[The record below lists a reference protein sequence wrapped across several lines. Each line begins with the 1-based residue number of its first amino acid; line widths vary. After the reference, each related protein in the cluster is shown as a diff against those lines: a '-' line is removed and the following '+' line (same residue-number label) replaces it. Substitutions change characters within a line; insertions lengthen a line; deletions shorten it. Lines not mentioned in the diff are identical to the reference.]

1 MKRLKVLAPL
11 WGLRDFRRFH
21 AQYKALS
28 DHVDLQF
35 VYYYPGLAP
44 DVDWASFKKVPP
56 PYGDLLRF
64 EDLVNFIKKVLMTVD
79 DFDVIYT
86 RSRASRRQFTD
97 VILKEMA
104 RKPLVMLGQACAA
117 DVRKINMHRHMD
129 IMFANTLG
137 RLTLQL
143 MDRIVPL
150 SQKVREY
157 LLR

>member
-1 MKRLKVLAPL
+1 
-11 WGLRDFRRFH
+11 
-21 AQYKALS
+21 
-28 DHVDLQF
+28 
-35 VYYYPGLAP
+35 
-44 DVDWASFKKVPP
+44 
-56 PYGDLLRF
+56 
-64 EDLVNFIKKVLMTVD
+64 
-79 DFDVIYT
+79 
-86 RSRASRRQFTD
+86 
-97 VILKEMA
+97 MA
-104 RKPLVMLGQACAA
+104 RKPIVMLGQACAA